1 MFARRDGARSH
12 VPTATGA
19 AVGLAG
25 TVFVGVGLWARRET
39 RRALEREHVAS
50 PDGPHVT
57 TAPAAR
63 ATAELIRSH
72 TLAATGG
79 RTYSEVEP
87 YLDGAGEPTPDV
99 SLAAKDERTGGP
111 LENPE
116 HYLWIQSTTLQ
127 GALLQAYTAYR
138 LSELTVAL
146 GGAFVAAGA
155 GLTLAGR
162 R

>member
-1 MFARRDGARSH
+1 MFARRDGVRSV
-12 VPTATGA
+12 VPAATGG
-19 AVGLAG
+19 AVALAG

-39 RRALEREHVAS
+39 RRALERERVAG
-50 PDGPHVT
+50 PDGRPVR
-57 TAPAAR
+57 TAPSVR

-72 TLAATGG
+72 TVAATGG
-79 RTYSEVEP
+79 RTYSEVDP
-87 YLDGAGEPTPDV
+87 YLDATGEPTADESV
-99 SLAAKDERTGGP
+99 AAKDERTGGP

-146 GGAFVAAGA
+146 GGAFVAAGV
-155 GLTLAGR
+155 GLALVGR

>member
-1 MFARRDGARSH
+1 MFARRDGGRSL
-12 VPTATGA
+12 VLTASGA

-25 TVFVGVGLWARRET
+25 AVFVGVGLWARRET
-39 RRALEREHVAS
+39 RRALERERVAG
-50 PDGPHVT
+50 PDGMHVR
-57 TAPAAR
+57 TAPAVR

-79 RTYSEVEP
+79 HTYAEVDP
-87 YLDGAGEPTPDV
+87 YLDDAGKPTPDE

-146 GGAFVAAGA
+146 GGAFVAAGL
-155 GLTLAGR
+155 GLAVAAR